1 MTISNTNTNTEPTK
15 CLQKLMQNLTRK
27 VDHAVAPK
35 WWSQHD
41 LLKLLK
47 QYDTGLL
54 NGGNFPRDNRQVQG
68 LEMGPNIV
76 SASSLPL

>member
-1 MTISNTNTNTEPTK
+1 
-15 CLQKLMQNLTRK
+15 MQNLTRK

-76 SASSLPL
+76 FQYIVCVFTSFMITVESSFCRSCVVT